1 MRAYE
6 RAVTEFIPPPLICR
20 TRTFDFSER
29 PYIMGIVNV
38 TPDSFSDGGVYFS
51 REAAITYCVQLAEAG
66 ADIIDIGG
74 ESTRPGAVSV
84 SPAEELE
91 RVLPVIEAVASRVT
105 VPISIDTTKAVVA
118 RKALAA
124 GAQIVNDIS
133 ALRFDPEM
141 AGVVAESGA
150 PVVLMHMRGTPQT
163 MQTDIHYASLID
175 DIRAFLEERIAAAV
189 QQGIAVE
196 NIIIDPG
203 IGFGK
208 SIEKDN
214 FSILKH
220 VGAFAALGRPILVG
234 PSRKAFIGR
243 LLNAPVNEREE
254 GTAAAVA
261 IAIYNGAHM
270 VRVHDVK
277 SMKRAALVA
286 HAIKRV

>member
-1 MRAYE
+1 
-6 RAVTEFIPPPLICR
+6 
-20 TRTFDFSER
+20 
-29 PYIMGIVNV
+29 MGIVNV

-84 SPAEELE
+84 STAEELE

-124 GAQIVNDIS
+124 GAQIVNDVS

-243 LLNAPVNEREE
+243 LLNVPVNEREE